1 MGKLDGSVRVPHRV
15 RGHEP
20 AEGAACA
27 QESDSVYRLLDPLMT
42 EQVVQ
47 SPCLGDWSLAR
58 IPIPLEDARKTQPLM
73 DGRTDLPPAPR
84 RF

>member
-1 MGKLDGSVRVPHRV
+1 MGVGKLDGSVRVPHRV

-47 SPCLGDWSLAR
+47 SPCLGDRRLAR
-58 IPIPLEDARKTQPLM
+58 IPIPLEDARKKDPTTYGWKNRPSSCS
-73 DGRTDLPPAPR
+73 
-84 RF
+84 